1 MSMNATASIVQP
13 LSLQQRLQTGI
24 AYNTIGAVFNQG
36 STFAVNIIVANLL
49 GRQVF
54 GEYAMVQGTLATMAL
69 ISQLAAGYTATKYVA
84 EFRSTDPRRAGGILG
99 MLMVFSAGVAG
110 IVGLTLLVIS
120 GWLAGSVLKAPG
132 LGTALAIGSGVLVFA
147 VLNGLLMGAL
157 AGLESYRRLAR
168 ALVWSG
174 LAYLVVCTGL
184 AWRGG
189 LNGAVA
195 GLAFSGL
202 FQFVLLAVA
211 LRKECSLQG
220 ITIHYAGIARERSI
234 LLKFALPGALSG
246 FTSMPALWLASALLV
261 RQPNGYSQMALY
273 SAAYALMTV
282 VLFLPGITN
291 NVGMSLI
298 NHHKGAGKEPEF
310 RRAFWMNLAAS
321 TTTVIVG
328 ACVVAVF
335 GPELLRLFGRNF
347 SDGYSVLAIMM
358 AAAVPEGLT
367 VALNQVMQSQ
377 GKMWLAVF
385 AINLPRD
392 TTILLVALWLVPFH
406 GALGLATGYLS
417 GRLLALI
424 VMSVLVVRIGLALPP
439 EEDAKLPAAA
449 ASPACNP
456 AHPATTAPVIGCPL
470 CRSTEC
476 STDRSSGK

>member
-1 MSMNATASIVQP
+1 MNATASIVQP
-13 LSLQQRLQTGI
+13 LSLQERLQTGI

-54 GEYAMVQGTLATMAL
+54 GEYAMVQSTLATMAL

-99 MLMVFSAGVAG
+99 MLMVFSASVAG
-110 IVGLTLLVIS
+110 IVALTLLVIS

-132 LGTALAIGSGVLVFA
+132 LGTALALGSGVLLFA
-147 VLNGLLMGAL
+147 VLDGLLMGAL
-157 AGLESYRRLAR
+157 AGLESYRTLAR

-174 LAYLVVCTGL
+174 LAYLVLCTGL

-195 GLAFSGL
+195 GLMFSGL

-220 ITIHYAGIARERSI
+220 IKIHYAGIIQERSI

-261 RQPNGYSQMALY
+261 RRPDGYSQMALY

-298 NHHKGAGKEPEF
+298 NHHKGAGKEPEY

-321 TTTVIVG
+321 TTTVILG

-335 GPELLRLFGRNF
+335 GPELLRLFGRDF
-347 SDGYSVLAIMM
+347 RDGYPVLLTLLLAT
-358 AAAVPEGLT
+358 VVQGLG
-367 VALNQVMQSQ
+367 VALYQIIQSQ
-377 GKMWLAVF
+377 AKMWLSFLAV
-385 AINLPRD
+385 ALPRD
-392 TTILLVALWLVPFH
+392 TLIVALAYLLIPSH
-406 GALGLATGYLS
+406 GA
-417 GRLLALI
+417 
-424 VMSVLVVRIGLALPP
+424 IGLASAYVMAWTMALI
-439 EEDAKLPAAA
+439 
-449 ASPACNP
+449 
-456 AHPATTAPVIGCPL
+456 ATVVIVSRRGLQVAP
-470 CRSTEC
+470 
-476 STDRSSGK
+476 